1 MFGVIGD
8 WYNVQLETIPLSFG
22 RNTDFVFLSKSKEY
36 STVVSEW

>member
-8 WYNVQLETIPLSFG
+8 GYNVQLETIPLSFG
-22 RNTDFVFLSKSKEY
+22 RKTDFTFLNKSQEY